1 VKQVI
6 RAGSVYA
13 RKQEEERRRWIEMQA
28 EYEAMEAEGD
38 KKQGFRDI
46 NVIKKTEDQLDA
58 YRCVEGR

>member
-1 VKQVI
+1 
-6 RAGSVYA
+6 
-13 RKQEEERRRWIEMQA
+13 MQA

-58 YRCVEGR
+58 YRCVKGR